1 VNRRRPFSAGIAI
14 LSVVVL
20 TTACTLQTAG
30 APKGALRITATFDDA
45 QHLVA
50 GHAVKASDVQVGT
63 VTKVALDGYKAKITL
78 SIVDGRK
85 IPVGTT
91 AVLGQTSLLGENYV
105 QLRFP
110 EHFDA
115 VRGPFMRSGSAV
127 PETQVDPSL
136 EHVAEQGIE
145 VLAAI
150 QGGDLATIVDTG
162 ATGLGGRGEEMQRLI
177 HQLADVGHVFGA
189 QNGDLAAVVDGLG
202 SLGSQLA
209 DHSDDIG
216 ALLDTLSGATRTLA
230 GERDSIVSAVR
241 GLTLLA
247 RALNDHVLD
256 PHGRQLTTIVAQ
268 LDPIAAS
275 LGANTATLGKLLS
288 GLAVTAERAPH
299 AFNSANNVLLYAW
312 IDSFR
317 ANNGTTTPLPGG
329 AAAIN
334 SLLQPPTAR
343 PEAASR

>member
-1 VNRRRPFSAGIAI
+1 MNRWRSRIGTIAA
-14 LSVVVL
+14 LSLVVL
-20 TTACTLQTAG
+20 ASACTLQTAG
-30 APKGALRITATFDDA
+30 APKGALHITATFDDA

-63 VTKVALDGYKAKITL
+63 VTKVALDGYRAKVTM

-110 EHFDA
+110 DTFDA
-115 VRGPFMRSGSAV
+115 VRGPFLRNGAAIRD
-127 PETQVDPSL
+127 TRADASL

-145 VLAAI
+145 VLAAV
-150 QGGDLATIVDTG
+150 QGGDLAAIVNTG
-162 ATGLGGRGEEMQRLI
+162 ATGLGGRGEEIQRLI
-177 HQLADVGHVFGA
+177 AQLADVGHVFGT
-189 QNGDLAAVVDGLG
+189 QDKDLAAVVDGLG
-202 SLGSQLA
+202 SLGAQLA
-209 DHSDDIG
+209 GHSDDIG
-216 ALLDTLSGATRTLA
+216 ALIDSLSGATRTITA
-230 GERDSIVSAVR
+230 QRDGIVDAVR
-241 GLTLLA
+241 GLTILA
-247 RALNDHVLD
+247 HALNDHVLD
-256 PHGRQLTTIVAQ
+256 PHGRQLKTLLAQ

-275 LGANTATLGKLLS
+275 LGANVDTLGKLLH

-299 AFNSANNVLLYAW
+299 AFNSADNVLLYAW

-329 AAAIN
+329 ATAVNA
-334 SLLQPPTAR
+334 LLQPPRA
-343 PEAASR
+343 PEAGR